1 MRSLAIDERSAVGG
15 GWHRITGCRLDPGR
29 CTQEGGAGWH
39 ERAQLNTAGV
49 FPSIGTFIC
58 SGLRDDREVREGED
72 IIISPV
78 KPASLGP
85 GVCGRQM
92 SLAGSDFGK
101 HIQGWCSAGGHRGDS
116 ALRQERVGA
125 RVEECLLGH
134 RGTLLCSKGTGRD
147 PDTLENQASD
157 AQNAYK
163 QRWRV

>member
-1 MRSLAIDERSAVGG
+1 MFS
-15 GWHRITGCRLDPGR
+15 
-29 CTQEGGAGWH
+29 
-39 ERAQLNTAGV
+39 
-49 FPSIGTFIC
+49 SIELLSILVCET
-58 SGLRDDREVREGED
+58 DREVNEGED
-72 IIISPV
+72 VIISPV

-85 GVCGRQM
+85 GMCGRQM

-147 PDTLENQASD
+147 LVTLENQAPD

-163 QRWRV
+163 QRRRDRKSVV